1 MTDNVYVV
9 LLDSVGYNRIP
20 RTTIVGVFKLYH
32 DAEMYVALEHDDR
45 YNHYYIR
52 EEKLL

>member
-1 MTDNVYVV
+1 MTDYVYVV

-20 RTTIVGVFKLYH
+20 LTTIVGVFKSDN
-32 DAEMYVALEHDDR
+32 DAEMYVALQQDNQ
-45 YNHYYIR
+45 YTHYYIR